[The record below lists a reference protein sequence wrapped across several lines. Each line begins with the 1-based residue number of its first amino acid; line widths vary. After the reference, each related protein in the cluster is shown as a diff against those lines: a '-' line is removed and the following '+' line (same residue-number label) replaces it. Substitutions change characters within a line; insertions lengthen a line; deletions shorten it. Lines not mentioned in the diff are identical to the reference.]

1 MLISNRALAFIAA
14 ACLAAPSYAQVAKP
28 DADVEDIAR
37 TPLEDLNIDG
47 DEIPPVLI
55 EAAEDPYAR
64 EALTDCN
71 AIVAEIARIDRVLGP
86 DYDYLG
92 RPEGG
97 LKPGRVAKG
106 LVGSLIPF
114 RGIVR
119 EVTGAAGEER
129 ELIYAITAGMV
140 RRGFLK
146 GLGMGRGCDYPAT
159 PRTMTMEEELAA
171 DEQASKAQAAE
182 EQAAEEQAAQEPP
195 ADPR

>member
-1 MLISNRALAFIAA
+1 MRFATGISNRALAPAALALMGVCAA
-14 ACLAAPSYAQVAKP
+14 APAQAQVAKP

-47 DEIPPVLI
+47 SEIPAVLV
-55 EAAEDPYAR
+55 EAAEAPYAR
-64 EALTDCN
+64 EELTDCN
-71 AIVAEIARIDRVLGP
+71 AIVAEIARIDTVLGP

-114 RGIVR
+114 RGILR
-119 EVTGAAGEER
+119 EVTGAAGEKR
-129 ELIYAITAGMV
+129 ALVYAITAGMV

-146 GLGMGRGCDYPAT
+146 GLGMGRGCDYPAR
-159 PRTMTMEEELAA
+159 PREMTMEAEM
-171 DEQASKAQAAE
+171 AS
-182 EQAAEEQAAQEPP
+182 QEPETSKE
-195 ADPR
+195 